1 MNTHKHARL
10 TFLRRLEMVQQLIA
24 HQVCV
29 PEAARAYGVTAPTV
43 RKWLGRFLAQGQA
56 GLADASS
63 RPTVSPRAIAPAKA
77 LAIVELRRKRLTQ
90 ARIAQALGV
99 SASTVS
105 RVLARAGLSHLA
117 DLEPAEP
124 VVRYEHQA
132 PGDLLHIDIKKLG
145 RIQRPG
151 HRVTGNRRDTVEGA
165 GWDFVFVAIDD
176 HARVAFTD
184 IHPDERFPSAVQFL
198 KDAVAYYQRLG
209 VTIQRLL
216 TDNGSAFRS
225 RAFAALCHELGIKH
239 RFTRPYRPQTN
250 GKAERFIQ
258 SALREWAYAHTYQN
272 SQHRADAMKSWLH
285 HYNWH
290 RPHHRARCTH
300 LQTQPG
306 RIQPIDSSQ
315 LEAVRVAD
323 VQRQVLADVGAV
335 PIAQIRVGAMR
346 PHVQRRAGTQL
357 PAAAGQFGIV
367 RLAAEIDRVVV
378 RELVQVR
385 GADIRT
391 QGRAAGQGEI
401 PAGAHA
407 GPPLHR
413 RLAAARVDHLR
424 LRLDEPALRQLE
436 VIAGLGTARIRC
448 MRYIVVVV
456 AQPQRQ
462 VERHGLV
469 DTPQLADRIDV
480 EPAVVH
486 ISQVRAQEPAFDP
499 AVHDVVVIHAG
510 ARDAGVGAQIEPP
523 RVQAPAMVGAQRQV
537 LHAQVERRCV
547 RRIDL
552 EAVRAAARPEGALV
566 VAAAQIALALRQGSH
581 LGVEQQHRCALPH
594 RHRPRAARG
603 DLGPYRLLHLP
614 ARLPFEFALQPRTL
628 RRRQRRQP
636 LRDLPGCQRLHI
648 LPQLRIR
655 QA

>member
-290 RPHHRARCTH
+290 RPHQGIGQYRRGHQTAFPAGRAR
-300 LQTQPG
+300 L
-306 RIQPIDSSQ
+306 
-315 LEAVRVAD
+315 
-323 VQRQVLADVGAV
+323 
-335 PIAQIRVGAMR
+335 
-346 PHVQRRAGTQL
+346 RRA
-357 PAAAGQFGIV
+357 
-367 RLAAEIDRVVV
+367 
-378 RELVQVR
+378 
-385 GADIRT
+385 
-391 QGRAAGQGEI
+391 QG
-401 PAGAHA
+401 
-407 GPPLHR
+407 
-413 RLAAARVDHLR
+413 
-424 LRLDEPALRQLE
+424 
-436 VIAGLGTARIRC
+436 
-448 MRYIVVVV
+448 
-456 AQPQRQ
+456 
-462 VERHGLV
+462 
-469 DTPQLADRIDV
+469 
-480 EPAVVH
+480 
-486 ISQVRAQEPAFDP
+486 
-499 AVHDVVVIHAG
+499 
-510 ARDAGVGAQIEPP
+510 IEPP
-523 RVQAPAMVGAQRQV
+523 VIGRAQAGAQLGRRQQAFVHAGQPLIGGFPRLRHGIEERTHWRAAWTRRSRVRHAATKKKLGSCKSNPAMQKGTLA
-537 LHAQVERRCV
+537 
-547 RRIDL
+547 
-552 EAVRAAARPEGALV
+552 GAL
-566 VAAAQIALALRQGSH
+566 
-581 LGVEQQHRCALPH
+581 
-594 RHRPRAARG
+594 
-603 DLGPYRLLHLP
+603 LL
-614 ARLPFEFALQPRTL
+614 
-628 RRRQRRQP
+628 
-636 LRDLPGCQRLHI
+636 
-648 LPQLRIR
+648 
-655 QA
+655 

>member
-90 ARIAQALGV
+90 ARIAHALGV

-290 RPHHRARCTH
+290 RPHQGIGRAVPISRLNLDEYNLLTVHSYWTLTALDVGQGGAVVLETARHVLLFDTGPRHGDASDAGERVIAPFLWARGYRHIDTLVVSHADLDHTGGLRSVLAALPVGQAYASFDLAAWLARQARVRPDGWRAAPRMPPATRGCEAGVQWRVDGVRLRFVYPPSLAAPLPWRSSNARSCVLLVEGVGHRALLTGDVGLVQEAAFAAALPPVDLVMAPH
-300 LQTQPG
+300 HG
-306 RIQPIDSSQ
+306 SAMSSGSLLTAATRPAHAIAQ
-315 LEAVRVAD
+315 AGYLNRFGHPAASAINRWRRAGAAVWRTDLDGAVRAD
-323 VQRQVLADVGAV
+323 STPRGLFASGQRQVARRYWRDS
-335 PIAQIRVGAMR
+335 
-346 PHVQRRAGTQL
+346 RAG
-357 PAAAGQFGIV
+357 P
-367 RLAAEIDRVVV
+367 
-378 RELVQVR
+378 
-385 GADIRT
+385 
-391 QGRAAGQGEI
+391 
-401 PAGAHA
+401 
-407 GPPLHR
+407 
-413 RLAAARVDHLR
+413 
-424 LRLDEPALRQLE
+424 
-436 VIAGLGTARIRC
+436 
-448 MRYIVVVV
+448 
-456 AQPQRQ
+456 
-462 VERHGLV
+462 
-469 DTPQLADRIDV
+469 
-480 EPAVVH
+480 
-486 ISQVRAQEPAFDP
+486 
-499 AVHDVVVIHAG
+499 
-510 ARDAGVGAQIEPP
+510 DA
-523 RVQAPAMVGAQRQV
+523 
-537 LHAQVERRCV
+537 
-547 RRIDL
+547 
-552 EAVRAAARPEGALV
+552 
-566 VAAAQIALALRQGSH
+566 
-581 LGVEQQHRCALPH
+581 
-594 RHRPRAARG
+594 
-603 DLGPYRLLHLP
+603 
-614 ARLPFEFALQPRTL
+614 
-628 RRRQRRQP
+628 P
-636 LRDLPGCQRLHI
+636 LR
-648 LPQLRIR
+648 
-655 QA
+655 

>member
-290 RPHHRARCTH
+290 RPHQGIGCTH

-315 LEAVRVAD
+315 LAALRRQLILEAAERVFARDGLENTTIRAIAKEAD
-323 VQRQVLADVGAV
+323 CTTGAIYPWFDGKEAIYGAVLEASLQRLRQSLADALRDAV
-335 PIAQIRVGAMR
+335 DAQAARSVIVAFFNYYTTRQTEFSLGLYLFRGLGPRGLGREMDDRLNARLRTCVELLGTGLERTRRWPAERIALEEMNTFTYLMGLLLLF
-346 PHVQRRAGTQL
+346 HT
-357 PAAAGQFGIV
+357 
-367 RLAAEIDRVVV
+367 
-378 RELVQVR
+378 
-385 GADIRT
+385 
-391 QGRAAGQGEI
+391 
-401 PAGAHA
+401 
-407 GPPLHR
+407 R
-413 RLAAARVDHLR
+413 RLKSLGQQAESL
-424 LRLDEPALRQLE
+424 LDSFITALE
-436 VIAGLGTARIRC
+436 
-448 MRYIVVVV
+448 
-456 AQPQRQ
+456 QR
-462 VERHGLV
+462 
-469 DTPQLADRIDV
+469 
-480 EPAVVH
+480 
-486 ISQVRAQEPAFDP
+486 
-499 AVHDVVVIHAG
+499 
-510 ARDAGVGAQIEPP
+510 
-523 RVQAPAMVGAQRQV
+523 
-537 LHAQVERRCV
+537 
-547 RRIDL
+547 
-552 EAVRAAARPEGALV
+552 
-566 VAAAQIALALRQGSH
+566 
-581 LGVEQQHRCALPH
+581 
-594 RHRPRAARG
+594 
-603 DLGPYRLLHLP
+603 
-614 ARLPFEFALQPRTL
+614 
-628 RRRQRRQP
+628 
-636 LRDLPGCQRLHI
+636 
-648 LPQLRIR
+648 
-655 QA
+655 